1 MFPVDEQSA
10 PEYWLLHLRQDP
22 DFGLKKKLRSQIP
35 QEPLPISE
43 VSPMAESHAAQND
56 APAAE
61 KVPRAH
67 STHPADPVKPAEVPL
82 GHSEQR
88 LLPARLENLPT
99 EQAVQLPLPVTS
111 EAKPTVQ
118 FVHSDAAVPE
128 NLPGAQSEQFTA
140 RPGLKLPASHAEQV
154 VAFSRLSVLKPAAQS
169 RHAPVSATGA
179 YFPAGQLLQLTVD
192 AFTNWPAPHVSQKN
206 RSDELTFPAAHA
218 AQSIA
223 SSCRVAS
230 VARSSLNVPAGQL
243 LQLVVPAASATF
255 P

>member
-1 MFPVDEQSA
+1 
-10 PEYWLLHLRQDP
+10 
-22 DFGLKKKLRSQIP
+22 
-35 QEPLPISE
+35 
-43 VSPMAESHAAQND
+43 MAESHAAQND

-67 STHPADPVKPAEVPL
+67 FTHPDDPVKPAEVPL

-99 EQAVQLPLPVTS
+99 EQAVQPALPVAS

-118 FVHSDAAVPE
+118 FVHNDAAVPE

-192 AFTNWPAPHVSQKN
+192 AFTNWPAPHVSQEN
-206 RSDELTFPAAHA
+206 RSAELTLPAPQAK
-218 AQSIA
+218 QSIA
-223 SSCRVAS
+223 SSCRVTS
-230 VARSSLNVPAGQL
+230 VARSSLYVPAGQL
-243 LQLVVPAASATF
+243 VQTVVPSAAAILPKPQMVHVSAVVAPVVAEF
-255 P
+255 RPAGHPRQFVLAVAIS

>member
-1 MFPVDEQSA
+1 
-10 PEYWLLHLRQDP
+10 
-22 DFGLKKKLRSQIP
+22 
-35 QEPLPISE
+35 
-43 VSPMAESHAAQND
+43 MAESHAAQND

-99 EQAVQLPLPVTS
+99 EQAVQPALPVAS

-118 FVHSDAAVPE
+118 FVHNDAAVPE

-140 RPGLKLPASHAEQV
+140 RPELKLPASHAEQV

-192 AFTNWPAPHVSQKN
+192 AFTNWPAPHVSQEN
-206 RSDELTFPAAHA
+206 RVGSTVRSTTASLVGDPASAPAAPA
-218 AQSIA
+218 PALSSFRA
-223 SSCRVAS
+223 S
-230 VARSSLNVPAGQL
+230 RS
-243 LQLVVPAASATF
+243 LVVAACGD
-255 P
+255 